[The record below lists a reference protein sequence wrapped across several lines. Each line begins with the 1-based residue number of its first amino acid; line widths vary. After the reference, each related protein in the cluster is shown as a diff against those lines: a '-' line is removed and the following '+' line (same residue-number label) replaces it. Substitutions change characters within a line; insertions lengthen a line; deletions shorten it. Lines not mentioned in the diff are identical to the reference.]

1 MDILI
6 FSKTSVR
13 RKTFRIGPLGLSL
26 LCFGFFLCCGALF
39 YSGMQYGGQMTSSYF
54 ASLKGQANSLWHEEL
69 QNQQKT
75 LDQVRQ
81 NAEKSLDAMA
91 GRLSLIQGHVM
102 RIDALGARLAD
113 MADLEDIEFGVMN
126 TPGMGGPA
134 PEARQTSVSIS
145 DLSST
150 LDTIELTL
158 NDRREKLTAM
168 ESMLIDQA
176 LQEQTLPEGRPAM
189 GGWMSSLYGYRTDP
203 ISGKK
208 EFHQG
213 MDFAG
218 KIETPITAVAAGI
231 VIWSGILYGYGDLV
245 EISHGNGYTTRYA
258 HNKKNLVTV
267 GEKVEKGE
275 IIALMGA
282 TGRSTGIHV
291 HFEVLRYGKHLNP
304 NKYLSLK

>member
-6 FSKTSVR
+6 FSKSSIKRRAYKIGLPGLASLSV
-13 RKTFRIGPLGLSL
+13 GVL
-26 LCFGFFLCCGALF
+26 LVAVILF
-39 YSGMQYGGQMTSSYF
+39 YTGMQYGGQQTSNYLLSVKTQ
-54 ASLKGQANSLWHEEL
+54 ASSLWSVEL
-69 QNQQKT
+69 ENQQET
-75 LDQVRQ
+75 LDQVRR

-91 GRLSLIQGHVM
+91 GRLSLLQGHVM

-113 MADLEDIEFGVMN
+113 MAELEDIEFGVMN

-134 PEARQTSVSIS
+134 PELGQQSTSIS

-150 LDTIELTL
+150 LDSIELTL

-168 ESMLIDQA
+168 ESMLIDRA
-176 LQEQTLPEGRPAM
+176 LQEQTLPEGRPAL

-218 KIETPITAVAAGI
+218 KLETPITAVAAGI
-231 VIWSGILYGYGDLV
+231 VIWSGVRYGYGNLV

-258 HNKKNLVTV
+258 HNRKNLVSV

-291 HFEVLRYGKHLNP
+291 HFEVLRHGKHLNP
-304 NKYLSLK
+304 KKYLSLK

>member
-6 FSKTSVR
+6 VSKSSAKRPSFS
-13 RKTFRIGPLGLSL
+13 IGPVGI
-26 LCFGFFLCCGALF
+26 CVFFLGVLLFCSALF
-39 YSGMQYGGQMTSSYF
+39 ISGMEYGSQASSRF
-54 ASLKGQANSLWHEEL
+54 LLAVKGQANSLWYKEL
-69 QNQQKT
+69 QRQGET
-75 LDQVRQ
+75 LNEVRL

-91 GRLSLIQGHVM
+91 SRLSLLQGHVM

-113 MADLEDIEFGVMN
+113 MADLDDIEFGVMS
-126 TPGMGGPA
+126 TPGMGGPI
-134 PEARQTSVSIS
+134 PES
-145 DLSST
+145 DQQSMAIADLTET
-150 LDTIELTL
+150 LDNIEHTL

-168 ESMLIDQA
+168 ESMLIDRA
-176 LQEQTLPEGRPAM
+176 LQEQTLPEGRPAL
-189 GGWMSSLYGYRTDP
+189 GGWMSSLYGYRSDP

-213 MDFAG
+213 VDFAG
-218 KIETPITAVAAGI
+218 KPETPITAVAAGI
-231 VIWSGILYGYGDLV
+231 VIWSGLRYGYGDLV

-267 GEKVEKGE
+267 GEKIEKGE

-282 TGRSTGIHV
+282 TGRSTGTHV

>member
-6 FSKTSVR
+6 FSKPSKKR
-13 RKTFRIGPLGLSL
+13 RAFKVGAMGISIMSL
-26 LCFGFFLCCGALF
+26 AFFLGCGILF
-39 YSGMQYGGQMTSSYF
+39 YAGMKYGGKTTSSYLL
-54 ASLKGQANSLWHEEL
+54 SVRGQAQSLWSDEL
-69 QNQQKT
+69 QNQQET
-75 LDQVRQ
+75 LEQVRR

-91 GRLSLIQGHVM
+91 SRLSLLQGHVM

-113 MADLEDIEFGVMN
+113 MADLEDIEFGVLN
-126 TPGMGGPA
+126 TPGMGGPT
-134 PEARQTSVSIS
+134 PEPDQQSMSIS
-145 DLSST
+145 DLTAT
-150 LDTIELTL
+150 LDNIEITL

-168 ESMLIDQA
+168 ESMLIDRA
-176 LQEQTLPEGRPAM
+176 LQEQTLPEGRPAL

-218 KIETPITAVAAGI
+218 KPETPITAVAAGI
-231 VIWSGILYGYGDLV
+231 VIWSGIRYGYGDLV

-291 HFEVLRYGKHLNP
+291 HFEVLRHGKHLNP
-304 NKYLSLK
+304 SRYLSLK

>member
-6 FSKTSVR
+6 FSKASVKR
-13 RKTFRIGPLGLSL
+13 RAFRLGPFGLSALCLGFL
-26 LCFGFFLCCGALF
+26 LASGLLF
-39 YSGMQYGGQMTSSYF
+39 YAGMQYGGQQTSNYL
-54 ASLKGQANSLWHEEL
+54 ASVKGQANSLWYTEL
-69 QNQQKT
+69 ENQQET
-75 LDQVRQ
+75 LNQVRQ

-91 GRLSLIQGHVM
+91 SRLSLLQGHVM

-134 PEARQTSVSIS
+134 PAPGQQSMGIS
-145 DLSST
+145 DLTLS
-150 LDTIELTL
+150 LDTIEHTL

-168 ESMLIDQA
+168 ESMLIDRA
-176 LQEQTLPEGRPAM
+176 LQEQTLPEGRPAL

-218 KIETPITAVAAGI
+218 KLETPITAVAAGI
-231 VIWSGILYGYGDLV
+231 VIWSGLRYGYGDLV

-267 GEKVEKGE
+267 GEKIEKGE

-282 TGRSTGIHV
+282 TGRSTGVHV
-291 HFEVLRYGKHLNP
+291 HFEVLRHGKHLNP